1 MEVESGTVD
10 VFPVL
15 VPVELL
21 PLKEVPLLPLLELP
35 LLVEVPPPPPL
46 LEEVPPDLPV
56 LLLPPPL
63 LPPPPPPLR
72 RSKRL
77 EFEWLV
83 MNGMNI
89 VESHEGCDTG
99 EKGGQE
105 TQTAFMSVSDC
116 YGIRA
121 PTRYT
126 LHFPLPRQT
135 TLLLYQRLSRFT
147 GPTSR
152 SIRIHPRLLI
162 LLTEPRSDI
171 RCVFL
176 FHLFLPLIRS
186 ALPLDLRPTGL
197 HLVPRMFSSL
207 RFRSCSTFATQHR
220 PSVPLPLSTS
230 YDSSLISPIG
240 SAKW

>member
-21 PLKEVPLLPLLELP
+21 PLEEVPPLPLLELP
-35 LLVEVPPPPPL
+35 PLVEVPPPPPL

-77 EFEWLV
+77 EFERLV

-89 VESHEGCDTG
+89 VESREGCDTG

-105 TQTAFMSVSDC
+105 TQTAFMSVSDKGGYEC
-116 YGIRA
+116 DRPLMGLNRSAGQINVKA
-121 PTRYT
+121 
-126 LHFPLPRQT
+126 LHFAK
-135 TLLLYQRLSRFT
+135 Y
-147 GPTSR
+147 G
-152 SIRIHPRLLI
+152 
-162 LLTEPRSDI
+162 SDPV
-171 RCVFL
+171 R
-176 FHLFLPLIRS
+176 
-186 ALPLDLRPTGL
+186 
-197 HLVPRMFSSL
+197 
-207 RFRSCSTFATQHR
+207 
-220 PSVPLPLSTS
+220 
-230 YDSSLISPIG
+230 
-240 SAKW
+240 